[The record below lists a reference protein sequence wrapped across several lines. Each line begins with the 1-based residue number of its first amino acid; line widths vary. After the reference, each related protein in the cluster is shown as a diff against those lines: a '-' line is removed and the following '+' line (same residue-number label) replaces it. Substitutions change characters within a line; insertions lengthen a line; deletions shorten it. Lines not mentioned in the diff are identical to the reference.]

1 MIKLTKTLPVLA
13 LGIALSSS
21 ASYADVTVALA
32 GPMTGGLAAFGE
44 QFKAGFN
51 MAVEEIN
58 AAGGVNGQKI
68 ATVVGD
74 DQCDPKQ
81 AVAVANDNVSK
92 KVSVVIGH
100 FCSGS
105 SIPASKVYA
114 EEGTIMISPS
124 STNVK
129 LTDERAG
136 PSIFRVIGRDDVQGK
151 IAGAFIANKYKGK
164 NVAVLDDKSAYAA
177 GLAVETVKALNANG
191 LKPVLVDAITP
202 GEKDYTAIVSKLKSL
217 KVDVLYYSGYHP
229 ESGLLVKQ
237 MAEQGMKAQFISG
250 DALGD
255 NEFAQIA
262 GAASDGA
269 IFTNPPDHCMN
280 PANKDIC
287 AKFVAK
293 GTPVATYTLYAYV
306 AVKVWAEAA
315 KKAGSFDSKKV
326 VAAMNDV
333 ALDTPVGKIKFDNK
347 GDVLDPK
354 YAWHAFKGGKYAQ
367 DDSIK

>member
-1 MIKLTKTLPVLA
+1 MMKLSRSLSMLA
-13 LGIALSSS
+13 LGVALTST
-21 ASYADVTVALA
+21 AAHADVTIGMA
-32 GPMTGGLAAFGE
+32 GPVTGGLAAFGE
-44 QFKAGFN
+44 QFKAGFG
-51 MAVEEIN
+51 MAIDELN
-58 AAGGVNGQKI
+58 AAGGVNGQK
-68 ATVVGD
+68 VVGVIGD

-81 AVAVANDNVSK
+81 AVAVANDMVGK
-92 KVSVVIGH
+92 KVAAVIGH

-114 EEGTIMISPS
+114 EEGMVMISPA
-124 STNVK
+124 STNIK
-129 LTDERAG
+129 MTDERAG

-151 IAGAFIANKYKGK
+151 IAGAFIASHYKGK

-177 GLAVETVKALNANG
+177 GLALETNKALEANG

-202 GEKDYTAIVSKLKSL
+202 GEKDYTAMVSKLKSL

-229 ESGLLVKQ
+229 ESGMLVKQ

-262 GAASDGA
+262 GAAADGA
-269 IFTNPPDHCMN
+269 IFTNPPDHCLN
-280 PANKDIC
+280 PANKAIC
-287 AKFVAK
+287 DKFVAK

-306 AVKVWAEAA
+306 AVKTWAAA
-315 KKAGSFDSKKV
+315 ATAAGSFDSKKV
-326 VAAMNDV
+326 TAALAKV
-333 ALDTPVGKIKFDNK
+333 TLDTPVGKIAFDGK
-347 GDVLDPK
+347 GDVLEPK
-354 YAWHAFKGGKYAQ
+354 YAWHSFKGGKYAQ

>member
-44 QFKAGFN
+44 QFKAGYN

-92 KVSVVIGH
+92 KVAVVIGH

-151 IAGAFIANKYKGK
+151 IAGAFIAAKYKGK
-164 NVAVLDDKSAYAA
+164 NVAVFDDKSAYAA
-177 GLAVETVKALNANG
+177 GLAVETVKALEANG
-191 LKPVLVDAITP
+191 
-202 GEKDYTAIVSKLKSL
+202 
-217 KVDVLYYSGYHP
+217 
-229 ESGLLVKQ
+229 
-237 MAEQGMKAQFISG
+237 F
-250 DALGD
+250 
-255 NEFAQIA
+255 
-262 GAASDGA
+262 
-269 IFTNPPDHCMN
+269 
-280 PANKDIC
+280 
-287 AKFVAK
+287 
-293 GTPVATYTLYAYV
+293 
-306 AVKVWAEAA
+306 
-315 KKAGSFDSKKV
+315 
-326 VAAMNDV
+326 
-333 ALDTPVGKIKFDNK
+333 
-347 GDVLDPK
+347 
-354 YAWHAFKGGKYAQ
+354 
-367 DDSIK
+367 

>member
-1 MIKLTKTLPVLA
+1 MINVTKTLPVLA

-21 ASYADVTVALA
+21 AAFADVTIGMA
-32 GPMTGGLAAFGE
+32 GPVTGGLAAFGE
-44 QFKAGFN
+44 QFKAGFT
-51 MAVEEIN
+51 MAVNEIN

-68 ATVVGD
+68 AAIIGD

-81 AVAVANDNVSK
+81 AVAVANDLVSK
-92 KVSVVIGH
+92 KVAAVIGH

-114 EEGTIMISPS
+114 EEGTIMISPA

-136 PSIFRVIGRDDVQGK
+136 PSIYRVIGRDDVQGK
-151 IAGAFIANKYKGK
+151 IAGAFIADHYKGK

-177 GLAVETVKALNANG
+177 GLAAETNKALNANG
-191 LKPVLVDAITP
+191 LKPVLVDSITP
-202 GEKDYTAIVSKLKSL
+202 GEKDYTAMVSKLKSL
-217 KVDVLYYSGYHP
+217 KTDVVYYSGYHP

-262 GAASDGA
+262 GPASEGA
-269 IFTNPPDHCMN
+269 IFTNPPDHCLN

-287 AKFVAK
+287 EKFKAA
-293 GTPVATYTLYAYV
+293 GTPVATYTLYAYA
-306 AVKVWAEAA
+306 AVKTWAAA
-315 KKAGSFDSKKV
+315 ATKAGSFDSKKV
-326 VAAMNDV
+326 VAALNDIS
-333 ALDTPVGKIKFDNK
+333 LDTAVGHIKFDGK
-347 GDVLDPK
+347 GDVLEPK
-354 YAWHAFKGGKYAQ
+354 YAWHVFKGGKYAE